1 MNRTELVGGVHD
13 GMHID
18 FDTAS
23 EVLAVATFTR
33 AADGGVDAT
42 LAVRRGITTADHER
56 IGASAL
62 DLALNFPEGAQP

>member
-13 GMHID
+13 GMRVD

-33 AADGGVDAT
+33 SADGGVDAT
-42 LAVRRGITTADHER
+42 IAVHRGITTDDHER
-56 IGASAL
+56 VGAAAL